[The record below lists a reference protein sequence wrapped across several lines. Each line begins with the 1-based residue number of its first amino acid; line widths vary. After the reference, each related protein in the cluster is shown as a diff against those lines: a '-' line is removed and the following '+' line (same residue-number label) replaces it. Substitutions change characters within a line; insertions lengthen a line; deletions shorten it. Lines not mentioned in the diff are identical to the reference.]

1 VFAYIYRLYVKKP
14 KKKKKKKK
22 KIEKSVKSEQHL
34 TLSSISRISI
44 TQTSTSSQSSAQSI
58 DVEFVN
64 SVVRETLS
72 SNRPQNQAKTIKRK
86 LVGNSGRCL
95 TSDEAVEQLQSEA
108 EAKRQKIAEAGERK
122 RESEERR
129 AAKEREN
136 ELKRTQSISK
146 KQQRLIDEEKRKEFR
161 ALQKQNK
168 NLKACSCNKKLAD
181 DKENKQLWL
190 NCFKCYSWV
199 CYDCLPAMFKTK
211 TKSVYTCED
220 CSNSASFFIYNNVNS
235 MKTIIFSTRNFK

>member
-1 VFAYIYRLYVKKP
+1 MTSVLI
-14 KKKKKKKK
+14 
-22 KIEKSVKSEQHL
+22 KSLHPL
-34 TLSSISRISI
+34 AIS
-44 TQTSTSSQSSAQSI
+44 
-58 DVEFVN
+58 
-64 SVVRETLS
+64 
-72 SNRPQNQAKTIKRK
+72 
-86 LVGNSGRCL
+86 VGNHLLNRTRV
-95 TSDEAVEQLQSEA
+95 TSAPINMLIFMDQEALSLQTLALYLAHRFKLPYQHKAPAVTSLA
-108 EAKRQKIAEAGERK
+108 SALLKHPQIAEAGERK

-136 ELKRTQSISK
+136 EHKRTQSISK

-220 CSNSASFFIYNNVNS
+220 CSNSA
-235 MKTIIFSTRNFK
+235 

>member
-1 VFAYIYRLYVKKP
+1 MYIDYTLKNQKRP
-14 KKKKKKKK
+14 K

-34 TLSSISRISI
+34 TLSSISRINI
-44 TQTSTSSQSSAQSI
+44 TQTSTSSQSLAQSI

-129 AAKEREN
+129 SIKEREN
-136 ELKRTQSISK
+136 LFPR
-146 KQQRLIDEEKRKEFR
+146 
-161 ALQKQNK
+161 NK
-168 NLKACSCNKKLAD
+168 NA
-181 DKENKQLWL
+181 
-190 NCFKCYSWV
+190 
-199 CYDCLPAMFKTK
+199 
-211 TKSVYTCED
+211 
-220 CSNSASFFIYNNVNS
+220 
-235 MKTIIFSTRNFK
+235 